1 MRTISSR
8 QNPVVRLFRD
18 LATDTDR
25 AGTRLLL
32 DGAHL
37 VHDAHRAGARFEIV
51 AVAASR
57 SSTDHEEGRLAAAL
71 DALGADVVMA
81 PDSVFA
87 AMSPVRS
94 PSGIAAVIERPST
107 EPDAIARAANALILM
122 TVDIQDPGNLGSTT
136 RAAEAFG
143 ATGVLVCSSS
153 GNPPANPFS
162 WKALRGSMGSA
173 LRIPIAAGLDA
184 ATTIDDLRR
193 SGVRTVA
200 TIARGGRDPQ
210 ALSWAD
216 PVAVVL
222 GGEGAGL
229 SPSLAGQCDERV
241 TIPMAPAVESLNVAV
256 AGAILLYAGR
266 RAR

>member
-8 QNPVVRLFRD
+8 QNPAVRLFRD
-18 LATDTDR
+18 LAADTDR

-57 SSTDHEEGRLAAAL
+57 SSSEHDEGRLAAAL
-71 DALGADVVMA
+71 EALGTDVVVA

-87 AMSPVRS
+87 AMSPVKS
-94 PSGIAAVIERPST
+94 PGGIAAVIQRPPA
-107 EPDAIARAANALILM
+107 EPDAIVRAADALVLL
-122 TVDIQDPGNLGSTT
+122 TVDLQDPGNLGATI

-143 ATGVLVCSSS
+143 ATGVLVCGSS

-162 WKALRGSMGSA
+162 WRALRGSMGSA
-173 LRIPIAAGLDA
+173 LRMPIAAGLDA
-184 ATTIDDLRR
+184 ATTIDGLRR

-200 TIARGGRDPQ
+200 TVARGGRDPQ
-210 ALSWAD
+210 ALSWTD

-222 GGEGAGL
+222 GGEGPGL
-229 SPSLAGQCDERV
+229 SPSLAGRCDERV

-256 AGAILLYAGR
+256 AGAILLYAAR